1 MGRKPGSKQL
11 ILEFFLNNLG
21 KILESK
27 DIQKASGG
35 AVEWARRVRELRNED
50 GYQIL
55 SHKDRAN
62 LKPNQYLME
71 TIERVPAFTRGISK
85 ETRAWVLERNGYTC
99 QMCGVAAS
107 DPDPLGGNRTV
118 RLTMGHIIDKSKGGD
133 DSPQNLRAV
142 CTNCNEG
149 LQNTALPKPDRI
161 HLLAQIRRAPIQD
174 QDLNQI
180 SIIVQMR
187 VNLAWLFAIDARWND
202 DFAVTLFQFDDERLG
217 VITFVGIT

>member
-1 MGRKPGSKQL
+1 MARKRGSKQL
-11 ILEFFLNNLG
+11 ILEYFLRNTG
-21 KILESK
+21 KILQSK
-27 DIQKASGG
+27 DIQTASGG

-62 LKPNQYLME
+62 LKPNQYLLE
-71 TIERVPAFTRGISK
+71 TIERLPVLPRNISK
-85 ETRAWVLERNGYTC
+85 ETRAWVFERNGYTC
-99 QMCGVAAS
+99 QMCGVAAG

-133 DSPQNLRAV
+133 DTPQNLRAV

-161 HLLAQIRRAPIQD
+161 HLLSQIRRATIDD
-174 QDLNQI
+174 QEVVLNWLLQKF
-180 SIIVQMR
+180 
-187 VNLAWLFAIDARWND
+187 NLEARPK
-202 DFAVTLFQFDDERLG
+202 TSS
-217 VITFVGIT
+217 